1 MCPSRAGW
9 MSMGCTAS
17 RAGPL
22 TPRRRGIRRPAAC
35 NASQQLSRSVPWFAR
50 ISLSEAGVHLEP
62 IRTNPW
68 IAAST
73 SSTPPGSEPRALTAA
88 ERVIAS
94 ELEARGQA
102 CDALS
107 MMVSSVAR
115 MVQASRCSENRWN
128 AG

>member
-1 MCPSRAGW
+1 M
-9 MSMGCTAS
+9 
-17 RAGPL
+17 
-22 TPRRRGIRRPAAC
+22 
-35 NASQQLSRSVPWFAR
+35 
-50 ISLSEAGVHLEP
+50 EP